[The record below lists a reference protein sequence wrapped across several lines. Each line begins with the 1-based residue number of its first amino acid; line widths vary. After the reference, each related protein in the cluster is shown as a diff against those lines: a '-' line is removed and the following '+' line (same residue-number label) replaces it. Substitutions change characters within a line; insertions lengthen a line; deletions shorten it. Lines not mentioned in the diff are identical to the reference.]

1 MIWQHRML
9 GKYYH
14 FCLTTFLIF
23 AKYINSLSCKFENTS
38 NISIYS
44 FLEQILVIFLN
55 PICCFNWH
63 ICNRASYQEL
73 HFYMNVFT
81 VRQLNH
87 KFTRRNYQV
96 ALRKC
101 NLQGW
106 ERQIPFTELLL
117 NDIFEQLFCTY

>member
-1 MIWQHRML
+1 M
-9 GKYYH
+9 
-14 FCLTTFLIF
+14 
-23 AKYINSLSCKFENTS
+23 
-38 NISIYS
+38 
-44 FLEQILVIFLN
+44 
-55 PICCFNWH
+55 
-63 ICNRASYQEL
+63 EL

-81 VRQLNH
+81 VQQLNH